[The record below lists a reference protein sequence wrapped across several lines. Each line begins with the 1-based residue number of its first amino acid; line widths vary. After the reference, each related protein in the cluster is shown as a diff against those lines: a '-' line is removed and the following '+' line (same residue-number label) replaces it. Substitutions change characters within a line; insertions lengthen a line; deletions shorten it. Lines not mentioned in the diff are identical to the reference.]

1 MKTWLELVGLLV
13 RRDLKIRYR
22 ASFLGYLW
30 SMLNPLF
37 MMLILTVVFSHAM
50 KITVEHF
57 SVYLISGILCW
68 NMFSQSINLG
78 TNSFVANAALLKKV
92 PVPSWV
98 FPTATIGSACVHGAF
113 AFLPYI
119 GIALYSGFGF
129 DWTILQLPFV
139 FVLFFFF
146 LEGLVLTT
154 GTLNVF
160 FRDVG
165 HVIEPVLQIL
175 FYASPVLYLPEILP
189 EGYRTLLQFN
199 PMYHFLKGFRSA
211 LYSTGPLSLA
221 DWTILGALAITS
233 ITIGSMTYE
242 RLRRRFLYHL

>member
-1 MKTWLELVGLLV
+1 MKTWFELVGLLV

-22 ASFLGYLW
+22 GSFLGYLW
-30 SMLNPLF
+30 SMLNPLL

-68 NMFSQSINLG
+68 NMFAQSINLG

-113 AFLPYI
+113 AFLPYV
-119 GIALYSGFGF
+119 GIALFSGFQFG
-129 DWTILQLPFV
+129 WTLLQLPFV
-139 FVLFFFF
+139 FLLFFLF
-146 LEGLVLTT
+146 LEGIVLTT
-154 GTLNVF
+154 STLNVF

-175 FYASPVLYLPEILP
+175 FYASPVLYLPDILP
-189 EGYRTLLQFN
+189 ERYRVFLELN
-199 PMYHFLKGFRSA
+199 PMYYFLRGFRSA
-211 LYSTGPLSLA
+211 LYSSGPLSVIDWATLA
-221 DWTILGALAITS
+221 GLAGAS
-233 ITIGSMTYE
+233 IIIGSLTYE